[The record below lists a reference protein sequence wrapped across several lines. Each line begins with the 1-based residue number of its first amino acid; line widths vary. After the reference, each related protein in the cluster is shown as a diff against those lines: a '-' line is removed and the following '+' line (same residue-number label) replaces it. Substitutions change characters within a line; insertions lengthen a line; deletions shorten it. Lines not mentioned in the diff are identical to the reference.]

1 MLEAL
6 NIDPLG
12 VSTDSLMI
20 ICPEEYAEE
29 IKKVTGAIEVGYV
42 EEGNESYLV
51 DGNKKLPLKPM
62 FRESAYTPVKK
73 VVGEK
78 KPENFEE
85 MKEKVRRAC
94 DEAIK
99 KKDFVVELL
108 KSRRLE

>member
-1 MLEAL
+1 MNMKLK
-6 NIDPLG
+6 IDGNTIHIYG
-12 VSTDSLMI
+12 VIKTIQD
-20 ICPEEYAEE
+20 AEE
-29 IKKVTGAIEVGYV
+29 IKKVTGAIEVGHV

-51 DGNKKLPLKPM
+51 DGNNRVPLKPM

-78 KPENFEE
+78 KPGDFEE

>member
-1 MLEAL
+1 
-6 NIDPLG
+6 
-12 VSTDSLMI
+12 MI

-29 IKKVTGAIEVGYV
+29 IKKVTGAIEVGHV

-51 DGNKKLPLKPM
+51 DGNKKMPLKPM

-85 MKEKVRRAC
+85 MKEKVKKAC

-99 KKDFVVELL
+99 KKDFAVKLL
-108 KSRRLE
+108 KERKKKF